1 MVFFL
6 FYSWAV
12 IHCMYT
18 PHHVYLF
25 SRRPLY
31 VHTTSCVSNQPSSI
45 VCTHHIMCIH
55 SAVVHC
61 MYTPYHVY
69 AFSHRW
75 AFRLFPCLGYCE
87 YCCCEPGDASFWIV
101 VLSGYMPS
109 GRIAGSYGN
118 SVFDFLRN
126 LHTVFLSGCTS
137 LYSHQKHSRVPFP
150 PYLLQHLILVD
161 FLMMAIQSGV
171 RWSLLVVLICFSLII
186 SDVEYLFM
194 CLSAFCMWKDLLYS
208 NIEF

>member
-1 MVFFL
+1 
-6 FYSWAV
+6 
-12 IHCMYT
+12 MYT
-18 PHHVYLF
+18 PHHVYPI
-25 SRRPLY
+25 SHCPLY
-31 VHTTSCVSNQPSSI
+31 AHTTSCVSIQPSCF
-45 VCTHHIMCIH
+45 VCTHHIMFMH
-55 SAVVHC
+55 SAVDGHFGC
-61 MYTPYHVY
+61 FHVL
-69 AFSHRW
+69 AIVNT
-75 AFRLFPCLGYCE
+75 AAVNLEMLL
-87 YCCCEPGDASFWIV
+87 SFWIV

-118 SVFDFLRN
+118 SVFGFLRN

-161 FLMMAIQSGV
+161 FLMMATQTGV

-194 CLSAFCMWKDLLYS
+194 YLSAFCMWKDLLYS